1 MKHHLVVFALVT
13 LASEVF
19 AVQGTLVTESEEL
32 KGDIR
37 WNAEKKHYSVS
48 IRKGKS
54 LVNMQ
59 RQPEDVVR
67 LDIPEPDE
75 MEKALT
81 LIEKGS
87 AASAIPLLNK
97 IALRHLVMA
106 HLAAD
111 DPERAFETCKAVM
124 AGDSTAAYS
133 GELAPAFWQ
142 VLLKLDKK
150 PLLEQLLAKAVK
162 HGDRPSSAAAQ
173 VLRGDLIMEAAKDD
187 TSEIRRALTDGYLRV
202 VLLYQDDPCRD
213 IRREAL
219 LKAADCHEKL
229 GRSDLAENFRKQA
242 KAMGHKR
249 ETQNL

>member
-1 MKHHLVVFALVT
+1 M
-13 LASEVF
+13 
-19 AVQGTLVTESEEL
+19 
-32 KGDIR
+32 
-37 WNAEKKHYSVS
+37 
-48 IRKGKS
+48 
-54 LVNMQ
+54 
-59 RQPEDVVR
+59 
-67 LDIPEPDE
+67 
-75 MEKALT
+75 
-81 LIEKGS
+81 
-87 AASAIPLLNK
+87 
-97 IALRHLVMA
+97 
-106 HLAAD
+106 
-111 DPERAFETCKAVM
+111 
-124 AGDSTAAYS
+124 
-133 GELAPAFWQ
+133 
-142 VLLKLDKK
+142 LLKLGKK

-187 TSEIRRALTDGYLRV
+187 KSEIRRALTDGYLRV